1 MTSRITF
8 SGLTAGLVS
17 AFLARMWLALQIGD
31 WKVSG
36 GALSIPLTASQRA
49 WLETGI
55 WITIGLVVFTAGWS
69 AARWSWAGNKTA
81 SFAAGAI
88 AGLLAGAVLSLY
100 PLQFREL
107 LEPARVLVEIAAQS
121 FSDDELA
128 VLAYVMNV
136 GILAAIVRETTNT
149 LLWLPL
155 LGGLGGWMSFF
166 LEKEG
171 WGSEPEPTGWIHRL
185 PVYALTLNGAVLLMV
200 VTFFTPLLNETFI
213 ELLTEVPASSS
224 LTPEIARLL
233 PESGLAL
240 LFGVNLMYLTALL
253 LWLLP
258 LMVTLGWL
266 LRRVTCY
273 KVHHWAGWLLWFVLW
288 GGFGLL
294 VALPAARIFQSP
306 NPLITFVPALPG
318 GFLWVALLGFA
329 ALALLAGLLAAP
341 EVSTVPQAAPSFS
354 AWFSTALG
362 FAVLASA
369 QWMTG
374 LGTFITALYAQTSS
388 LDSYPRIDSPI
399 YLQAAEQT
407 PLLIAGI
414 ALAVSLIGFFVLGGF
429 TALVRALG
437 SVLSGGD

>member
-1 MTSRITF
+1 MTTRITL
-8 SGLTAGLVS
+8 SGIAAGLVS
-17 AFLARMWLALQIGD
+17 AFLARIWIALQIHD

-36 GALSIPLTASQRA
+36 GVLPTNLTASQRA
-49 WLETGI
+49 WLENSL
-55 WITIGLVVFTAGWS
+55 WIAIGLVVFTAGWS
-69 AARWSWAGNKTA
+69 AARWAWAGSKTA
-81 SFAAGAI
+81 SFAAGALT
-88 AGLLAGAVLSLY
+88 GLLAGAVLLLY
-100 PLQFREL
+100 PLQFWEV
-107 LEPARVLVEIAAQS
+107 LEPARVLLEIPAQS
-121 FSDDELA
+121 FLDDELA
-128 VLAYVMNV
+128 VLAYLINV
-136 GILAAIVRETTNT
+136 RSLAAIARETTNT
-149 LLWLPL
+149 LLWLPP

-200 VTFFTPLLNETFI
+200 VIFFTPLLNETFI

-224 LTPEIARLL
+224 LPPEITRLL

-258 LMVTLGWL
+258 LMVTFGWL
-266 LRRVTCY
+266 LRRIPRY
-273 KVHHWAGWLLWFVLW
+273 KLHHWVGWLLWFVLW

-294 VALPAARIFQSP
+294 VALPAAQILQSP
-306 NPLITFVPALPG
+306 NQLITFAPAFPG
-318 GFLWVALLGFA
+318 GFLGAALLGFA
-329 ALALLAGLLAAP
+329 TLALLAGLLGAP

-354 AWFSTALG
+354 AWFSAALG

-374 LGTFITALYAQTSS
+374 AGTFITALYVQANS
-388 LDSYPRIDSPI
+388 LDSYPRIDVPI
-399 YLQAAEQT
+399 YFQAAEQT

-414 ALAVSLIGFFVLGGF
+414 ALAVSLVGFFVLGGVI
-429 TALVRALG
+429 ALARALG

>member
-31 WKVSG
+31 WNISG
-36 GALSIPLTASQRA
+36 GALSVPLTASQRA
-49 WLETGI
+49 WLETSI

-69 AARWSWAGNKTA
+69 AARWSWAGSKTA

-88 AGLLAGAVLSLY
+88 AGLLAGAVLLLY

-121 FSDDELA
+121 LSDDGLA
-128 VLAYVMNV
+128 VLVYVMNV
-136 GILAAIVRETTNT
+136 RIPAAIVQEITNT

-171 WGSEPEPTGWIHRL
+171 WGSEPEPAGWIHRL
-185 PVYALTLNGAVLLMV
+185 PVYALTLNGALLLMA
-200 VTFFTPLLNETFI
+200 VTIFTPLLNEIFI
-213 ELLTEVPASSS
+213 DLLPEAPASSS
-224 LTPEIARLL
+224 VPPEITRLL

-240 LFGVNLMYLTALL
+240 LFGFNLMYLIALL

-266 LRRVTCY
+266 LRRVTRY
-273 KVHHWAGWLLWFVLW
+273 KFHHWAGWLLWFVLW

-294 VALPAARIFQSP
+294 VALPAARILQSP
-306 NPLITFVPALPG
+306 NPWVTFSPAFPG
-318 GFLWVALLGFA
+318 GFLWVVLLGFA
-329 ALALLAGLLAAP
+329 ALALLAGLLGAP
-341 EVSTVPQAAPSFS
+341 EVSTAPQAAPSFS
-354 AWFSTALG
+354 AWFSAALG

-369 QWMTG
+369 QWMTAA
-374 LGTFITALYAQTSS
+374 GTFATALYAQANF
-388 LDSYPRIDSPI
+388 LDSYALIEMPG

-414 ALAVSLIGFFVLGGF
+414 ALAVSLVGFFVLGGF
-429 TALVRALG
+429 IALTRALG
-437 SVLSGGD
+437 SVLFGED